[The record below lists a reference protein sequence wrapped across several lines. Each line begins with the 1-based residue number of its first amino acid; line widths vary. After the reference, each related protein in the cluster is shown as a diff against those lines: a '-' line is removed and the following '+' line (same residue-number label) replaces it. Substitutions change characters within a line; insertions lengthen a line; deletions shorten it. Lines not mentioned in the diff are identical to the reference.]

1 MLRLSNRTHHPI
13 VDNYEELETL
23 QKIPMNSS
31 DSNSFAFLIEK
42 GFYVTNK
49 QKLYLFL
56 LSL

>member
-49 QKLYLFL
+49 
-56 LSL
+56 